1 MGLTYGNKV
10 VKIFTRTKHQKVN
23 NTYNPKIYGVIEGP
37 IHQMLKA
44 YPKEFRFVRHE
55 STRSLRPSKKDKEKK

>member
-1 MGLTYGNKV
+1 MGVTYGNKV
-10 VKIFTRTKHQKVN
+10 VKIFTRTKHQKIN

-44 YPKEFRFVRHE
+44 YPKEFQFAKSFSNSCNGFIRVCG
-55 STRSLRPSKKDKEKK
+55 TG